1 MSRIRPMLATVAVGL
16 TAIFAT
22 AYGRAGNTS
31 FLPIIMGV
39 QPTATPIPATPT
51 PEPTAVPPVSDAEFR
66 GLWVTRFD
74 WTNGQEPADPAR
86 IDTIVGKAAYAG
98 FNAIYFQVRGTADAY
113 YAPGL
118 EPWAQRVS
126 GDKLGMAPD
135 PYWDP
140 LAYFI
145 EKAHA
150 NGIQLHAYIN
160 VYPTWDCGSV
170 PDASVVPQPFYHQL
184 AERYGTTQEGEINR
198 QNGMQW
204 LNDSAEPC
212 IGSYQRASPGNF
224 LTDDHLVAVG
234 KDLAERYDIDGI
246 HLDHIRYGS
255 QRASCDPVSLCRYT
269 ENEEFCS
276 TEPSCEITE
285 DYQDFQRR
293 QVNGTV
299 RRFYT
304 DVILE
309 HTDLWFSAAVWPIH
323 TDKWGWGGQ
332 EGYSDYYQDSKAW
345 VQGQY
350 IDSISPMI
358 YSNPRTGC
366 VNDGDNFWTRA
377 RWEALATD
385 FQEER
390 GGRFIVP
397 GIGGKFCNFDD
408 IAWRIY
414 KARQLGAAGHAIFSY
429 STLDVQEYRDD
440 LRNGPYSQPA
450 TVPNIPWH

>member
-1 MSRIRPMLATVAVGL
+1 MSRIRPMLATVAL
-16 TAIFAT
+16 SLSAIFGV
-22 AYGRAGNTS
+22 AYTRAGQTIH
-31 FLPIIMGV
+31 LPLV
-39 QPTATPIPATPT
+39 VNAESTPTPIPATPT
-51 PEPTAVPPVSDAEFR
+51 PVPPISTEEFR

-74 WTNGQEPADPAR
+74 WTNGREPADPAK
-86 IDTIVGKAAYAG
+86 IDTIIGKAAYAG

-113 YAPGL
+113 YTPGL

-126 GDKLGMAPD
+126 GGTLGQAPD
-135 PYWDP
+135 PLWDP

-160 VYPTWDCGSV
+160 VYPTWDCGSE
-170 PDASVVPQPFYHQL
+170 PDASVEPKPLFHQL
-184 AERYGTTQEGEINR
+184 SQRYGTTPLDGNTMN
-198 QNGMQW
+198 NGMQW
-204 LNDSAEPC
+204 LQDSAEPC

-224 LTDDHLVAVG
+224 LTDDHLVAIG
-234 KDLAERYDIDGI
+234 KDLAERYEIDGI
-246 HLDHIRYGS
+246 HLDHIRYGT
-255 QRASCDPVSLCRYT
+255 RTASCDPVSLCRY
-269 ENEEFCS
+269 NQDEEFCS
-276 TEPSCEITE
+276 PIPSCDITE

-299 RRFYT
+299 RRFYNE
-304 DVILE
+304 VILE
-309 HTDLWFSAAVWPIH
+309 HPELWYSAAVWPIH

-345 VQGQY
+345 VQGEY
-350 IDSISPMI
+350 MDSISPMI
-358 YSNPRTGC
+358 YSNPRSGC

-385 FQEER
+385 FQAER
-390 GGRFIVP
+390 GERFVVP
-397 GIGGKFCNFDD
+397 GIGGKFCDFDD

-429 STLDVQEYRDD
+429 STLDVQEFWDD